1 MSRLLQSGLKSECS
15 TLAVP
20 VSLEWTC
27 IIRFIS
33 NRSDKIKLPD
43 YVDYVKTAKHKELA
57 PYDRDWYYIRAASVV
72 RHIYLR
78 KGVGVGALQKVYGGR
93 SGSHTLNTVSLN
105 KACTYA

>member
-1 MSRLLQSGLKSECS
+1 M
-15 TLAVP
+15 
-20 VSLEWTC
+20 
-27 IIRFIS
+27 S

-93 SGSHTLNTVSLN
+93 SSSRTSTFMSYMYMNVYSSTLPGIHVNSVCSP
-105 KACTYA
+105 